1 MKKTLKMKRR
11 IVSLFGFLSA
21 LLLCFFITQNSYARE
36 QLSEEQVKK
45 RLDAFNKY
53 TKTLSIIEQYYV
65 DDENLSDLIDKSISG
80 LLSNLDAHSAFLDE
94 KAFAD
99 MKIQT
104 KGEFGGLGITISM
117 KDGALTV
124 IAPIEGTP
132 ADKAG
137 IKAGD
142 VIVKIDN
149 QATIDM
155 KLDEAVS
162 KMRGKPGTSV
172 SITVLRK
179 TASKPIEIKLKR
191 DTIKIESVY
200 AKLVED
206 DDILYLRVTSFDQNV
221 VDMASKYIKQYPKA
235 KGIVLDLR
243 NNPGGLLN
251 QAIGLTNLF
260 VDSGVIVSQKGRIE
274 AENQE
279 FKAIANKKITDAA
292 LVVLVNGG
300 SASASE
306 IVSGAL
312 QDLKRGIVLGENTF
326 GKGSV
331 QSVIPITED
340 KEAIK
345 LTIARYYLPS
355 GRTIQAVGVKPD
367 IEVAAGKITVQD
379 DGFGIKESD
388 LNRHLQG
395 ELENTNKDKKEEKS
409 DNKNIISKEQINND
423 AQLKSAIDTVKILN
437 LTRDYK

>member
-292 LVVLVNGG
+292 LTKRTPILPKDSILIVVRGMILAHTFPVARTLRDVTIN
-300 SASASE
+300 
-306 IVSGAL
+306 
-312 QDLKRGIVLGENTF
+312 QDMKGI
-326 GKGSV
+326 
-331 QSVIPITED
+331 IPSKYFLCDFIFHWFKNND
-340 KEAIK
+340 RNFLK
-345 LTIARYYLPS
+345 LTEESTHGTKRISTDILFSMNIP
-355 GRTIQAVGVKPD
+355 KPP
-367 IEVAAGKITVQD
+367 
-379 DGFGIKESD
+379 
-388 LNRHLQG
+388 
-395 ELENTNKDKKEEKS
+395 LEEQKK
-409 DNKNIISKEQINND
+409 
-423 AQLKSAIDTVKILN
+423 L
-437 LTRDYK
+437 

>member
-1 MKKTLKMKRR
+1 MKRR

-155 KLDEAVS
+155 KLD
-162 KMRGKPGTSV
+162 
-172 SITVLRK
+172 
-179 TASKPIEIKLKR
+179 
-191 DTIKIESVY
+191 
-200 AKLVED
+200 
-206 DDILYLRVTSFDQNV
+206 
-221 VDMASKYIKQYPKA
+221 
-235 KGIVLDLR
+235 
-243 NNPGGLLN
+243 
-251 QAIGLTNLF
+251 
-260 VDSGVIVSQKGRIE
+260 
-274 AENQE
+274 
-279 FKAIANKKITDAA
+279 
-292 LVVLVNGG
+292 
-300 SASASE
+300 
-306 IVSGAL
+306 
-312 QDLKRGIVLGENTF
+312 
-326 GKGSV
+326 
-331 QSVIPITED
+331 
-340 KEAIK
+340 
-345 LTIARYYLPS
+345 
-355 GRTIQAVGVKPD
+355 
-367 IEVAAGKITVQD
+367 
-379 DGFGIKESD
+379 
-388 LNRHLQG
+388 
-395 ELENTNKDKKEEKS
+395 
-409 DNKNIISKEQINND
+409 
-423 AQLKSAIDTVKILN
+423 
-437 LTRDYK
+437 